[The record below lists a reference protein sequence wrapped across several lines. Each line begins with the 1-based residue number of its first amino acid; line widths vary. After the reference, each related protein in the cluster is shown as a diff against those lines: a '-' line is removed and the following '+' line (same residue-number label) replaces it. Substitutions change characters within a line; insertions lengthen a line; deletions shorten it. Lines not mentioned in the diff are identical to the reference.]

1 MKKNIFKLIVVALI
15 SALTISATACT
26 YRADGSVIQ
35 DVKFDVT
42 YTNTSGEEVEI
53 NSTLKLY
60 KTFAP
65 ETTEHIISLVKNK
78 FYDDSQIVFDN
89 SGSYLILGAYRLDNG
104 AYTDITSTKTVK
116 GEFKKNGF
124 DNQGKLSTQQEGT
137 LVMLR
142 EPDSNKGNT
151 GKYDS
156 AKATFAIIL
165 SSTGTLPT
173 DSYTAFGKIDEDS
186 LAKFKTMKEDLFE
199 DADGYT
205 HARYVGDRDE
215 TTDLRKVENGV
226 YVNSLEYYELDGS
239 AYRKVNGEMVEF
251 EYAEEGDAD
260 YELWEKIS
268 SAYAFDN
275 IVLPQKPITAKNFKL
290 R

>member
-1 MKKNIFKLIVVALI
+1 MKKNIFKLILITLI
-15 SALTISATACT
+15 SVLAISMVGCT

-35 DVKFDVT
+35 DVKFEVS
-42 YTNTSGEEVEI
+42 YENASGEDVEI
-53 NSTLKLY
+53 ESTLKLY

-65 ETTEHIISLVKNK
+65 KTTEHIINLVKDE
-78 FYDDSQIVFDN
+78 FYNDTQIVFDN
-89 SGSYLILGAYRLDNG
+89 TGSYLILGAFTLSNNEYKDLI
-104 AYTDITSTKTVK
+104 TDVK
-116 GEFKKNGF
+116 VEGEFKKNGF
-124 DNQGKLSTQQEGT
+124 DNQGKLNTQTEGT

-142 EPDSNKGNT
+142 EPDSKKG
-151 GKYDS
+151 GPKYDS

-165 SSTGTLPT
+165 SSASSLPS

-199 DADGYT
+199 DADGYA

-215 TTDLRKVENGV
+215 TTDLRKIENGA
-226 YVNSLEYYELDGS
+226 YVNSYEYYELDGS
-239 AYRKVNGEMVEF
+239 AYSIVDKSQLKYE
-251 EYAEEGDAD
+251 EEGDED

-275 IVLPQKPITAKNFKL
+275 IVIPQNPITAKNFKL
-290 R
+290 K

>member
-1 MKKNIFKLIVVALI
+1 MKKNIFKLILITLI
-15 SALTISATACT
+15 SVLAISMVGCT

-35 DVKFDVT
+35 DVKFEVS
-42 YTNTSGEEVEI
+42 YENASGEAVEI
-53 NSTLKLY
+53 ESTLKLY

-65 ETTEHIISLVKNK
+65 KTTEHIINLVKDK
-78 FYDDSQIVFDN
+78 FYNDTQVVFDN
-89 SGSYLILGAYRLDNG
+89 TGSYLILGSYTMDNG
-104 AYTDITSTKTVK
+104 KYKDLIYNEEDFELN

-124 DNQGKLSTQQEGT
+124 DNQGKLNTQTEGT

-142 EPDSNKGNT
+142 EPDSKKG
-151 GKYDS
+151 GPKYDS

-165 SSTGTLPT
+165 SSASSLPS

-199 DADGYT
+199 DANGYT

-215 TTDLRKVENGV
+215 TTDLRKIENGA
-226 YVNSLEYYELDGS
+226 YVNSYEYYELDGS
-239 AYRKVNGEMVEF
+239 AYSIVDKSKLKYE
-251 EYAEEGDAD
+251 EEGDED

-275 IVLPQKPITAKNFKL
+275 IVIPQKPITAKNFKL
-290 R
+290 K